1 MKSQYISMKNSPC
14 LPQLEKAQAQQ
25 EIQCDQKLINSKK
38 ESEGVMDL
46 KGNDKRIKVVRNQ
59 SRGQRLQ

>member
-1 MKSQYISMKNSPC
+1 MKSQYIAMKNSPC

-38 ESEGVMDL
+38 
-46 KGNDKRIKVVRNQ
+46 
-59 SRGQRLQ
+59 